1 MKGIILA
8 GGTGSRLWPSTIS
21 VSKQLIPVY
30 DKPMIYYPLST
41 LMLAE
46 INDILIITTPHD
58 QEGFKTLLGNG
69 ENFGISISYAVQAK
83 PEGLAQAFIIA
94 ENFLDGDS
102 VLMILGDNIYH
113 GVGLGQDLNQ
123 KFGDNG
129 AHIFTYEVSNPHDYG
144 ILEIAADGKPISIE
158 EKPIDPKSNYA
169 VTGLY
174 YFDATVSDIAR
185 TVKPSAR
192 GELEIT
198 DIINHYLVNA
208 QLGVTQLSRGTAW
221 LDTGNVNAI
230 HDAASFVRIIEERT
244 GLKIGCPEEIA
255 YRKNWITIDELAIRG
270 DALRSSAYGQYL
282 LNIS

>member
-1 MKGIILA
+1 M
-8 GGTGSRLWPSTIS
+8 TC
-21 VSKQLIPVY
+21 
-30 DKPMIYYPLST
+30 
-41 LMLAE
+41 
-46 INDILIITTPHD
+46 
-58 QEGFKTLLGNG
+58 
-69 ENFGISISYAVQAK
+69 
-83 PEGLAQAFIIA
+83 
-94 ENFLDGDS
+94 
-102 VLMILGDNIYH
+102 
-113 GVGLGQDLNQ
+113 
-123 KFGDNG
+123 
-129 AHIFTYEVSNPHDYG
+129 
-144 ILEIAADGKPISIE
+144 
-158 EKPIDPKSNYA
+158 
-169 VTGLY
+169 LY

-255 YRKNWITIDELAIRG
+255 YRKNWITLDELAIRG